1 MMAKNVAIRPVPA
14 WLRAWPYWPALTHP
28 AMRRLLPGY
37 TLSALGDGMSVVA
50 IAWLALRLAPSG
62 QQGLWVG
69 AAIAAYTLPGV
80 IGMVALSHWL
90 RGRRSVLFG
99 GADATLRALAL
110 GATAALA
117 AVHLLTPLTYV
128 CLLSVSSLLHAWGTA
143 GQYTLIAEILPPRH
157 RVAGN
162 GLLAITAQ
170 ITMIAGP
177 ALAGVLTEVAGPA
190 VVIAADAATWAVLA
204 ASYAYTAPLVPCRA
218 REPPATGRA
227 PPARA
232 GALPAPDGASPA
244 PDGVPPAP
252 GGAPLAPGGT
262 PQAPGSP
269 AAYGWRV
276 IRGSGT
282 LAGLLSLT
290 VVFYALYGPVEVAL
304 PVYVAGAA
312 HGSAALLGG
321 FWTAN
326 AAGAVIGSLA
336 APYLR
341 ARPVW
346 PAMIGIV
353 AGWGLALLPVGLGAP
368 LAVSLACSAAGGI
381 IYAPYTSLS
390 TAVFQDA
397 SPAGAIGQ
405 VLAIRSAWII
415 ASVPLGSACGG
426 PVVAALGARG
436 TLLASALAT
445 VALALVAALTA
456 GTAARSRRGL
466 GAAAAAGSRHHHKV
480 RASP

>member
-1 MMAKNVAIRPVPA
+1 MVAKNVAIRPSPA
-14 WLRAWPYWPALTHP
+14 WLRAWSYWPALTHP

-50 IAWLALRLAPSG
+50 IAWLALRLAPAG

-69 AAIAAYTLPGV
+69 AAVAAYTLPGV

-90 RGRRSVLFG
+90 RGRRSILLG

-117 AVHLLTPLTYV
+117 AVHLLTLLTYV
-128 CLLSVSSLLHAWGTA
+128 CLLGLSSLLHAWGTA

-162 GLLAITAQ
+162 GLLAIAAQ
-170 ITMIAGP
+170 TTMIAGP
-177 ALAGVLTEVAGPA
+177 ALAGVLTGVAGPA
-190 VVIAADAATWAVLA
+190 VVIAADAATWVALA

-227 PPARA
+227 PPA
-232 GALPAPDGASPA
+232 
-244 PDGVPPAP
+244 P

-269 AAYGWRV
+269 AAPGWHV

-304 PVYVAGAA
+304 PVYVAGDT

-353 AGWGLALLPVGLGAP
+353 AGWGLALLPVGLGARWGRAVLRVGLGAP
-368 LAVSLACSAAGGI
+368 VAVSLAGCAAGGI
-381 IYAPYTSLS
+381 IYAPYPSLS
-390 TAVFQDA
+390 TAVFQNA

-415 ASVPLGSACGG
+415 VSVPLGSACGG

-445 VALALVAALTA
+445 VALALVAALAA
-456 GTAARSRRGL
+456 GTVARSRRGL
-466 GAAAAAGSRHHHKV
+466 RGGSRGRV
-480 RASP
+480 TAPP